1 MTEPDSGGLLGSL
14 IRAGN
19 SVLDFFYPPRCPA
32 CGAYV
37 EVRGGWCP
45 ECLAHICHPQQLPL
59 AAGTRR
65 YIDAAYELA
74 AYRGGLREL
83 IWALTFQHRRSVLP
97 YIATLL
103 ATGAGQEP
111 LQGLLAGL
119 AQAQAAAVPV
129 PLHASREKE
138 RGYNQTRLIFMD
150 WLATHGIPLYD
161 VLQRLRRTKPMY
173 RLSAVERRQNIKG
186 ALGIR
191 PGAEMVRGRHILLV
205 DDIFTT
211 GATLTECARVLH
223 QAGVRSVTVLVL
235 ASDHHGETDHYFSGK
250 I

>member
-1 MTEPDSGGLLGSL
+1 MTEPEPDGLLGSL
-14 IRAGN
+14 IRVGS

-37 EVRGGWCP
+37 EARGSWCP
-45 ECLAHICHPQQLPL
+45 ECLAHVCHPQQLPL
-59 AAGTRR
+59 AAGAHR
-65 YIDAAYELA
+65 YIDAAYAFA
-74 AYRGGLREL
+74 AYRGGLRDL
-83 IWALTFQHRRSVLP
+83 IRALKFQHRRSVLP
-97 YIATLL
+97 YIAAVL
-103 ATGAGQEP
+103 AAGAEQEP

-119 AQAQAAAVPV
+119 AQEQAVAVPV

-138 RGYNQTRLIFMD
+138 RGYNQTRLIFTD
-150 WLATHGIPLYD
+150 WLAAHDLPLHD

-173 RLSAVERRQNIKG
+173 RLSAVERRENIKG

-191 PGAEMVRGRHILLV
+191 PGAEAVRGRHILLV

-223 QAGVRSVTVLVL
+223 QAGAQSVTVLVL
-235 ASDHHGETDHYFSGK
+235 ASDHH
-250 I
+250 